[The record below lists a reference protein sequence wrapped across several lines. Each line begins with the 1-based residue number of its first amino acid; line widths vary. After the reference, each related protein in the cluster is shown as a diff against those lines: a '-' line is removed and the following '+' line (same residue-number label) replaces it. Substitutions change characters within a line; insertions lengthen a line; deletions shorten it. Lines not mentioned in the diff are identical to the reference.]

1 MIIIIPAYEPDQ
13 RMITLLRTIQDKW
26 MCTVIV
32 VNDGSG
38 EEYDS
43 IFKKAEKYATVLNF
57 QQNRGKG
64 SALKSAYREIL
75 KSNLGKNEFVI
86 TVDADGQHKV
96 EDIEKLK
103 RQFTLLISHF

>member
-1 MIIIIPAYEPDQ
+1 M
-13 RMITLLRTIQDKW
+13 
-26 MCTVIV
+26 
-32 VNDGSG
+32 NDGSG

-64 SALKSAYREIL
+64 SDLKSAYREIL

>member
-1 MIIIIPAYEPDQ
+1 M
-13 RMITLLRTIQDKW
+13 
-26 MCTVIV
+26 IV

-64 SALKSAYREIL
+64 SALKSAYRENDEL
-75 KSNLGKNEFVI
+75 RSSKKG
-86 TVDADGQHKV
+86 
-96 EDIEKLK
+96 
-103 RQFTLLISHF
+103 